1 MGHVGRSDY
10 FTARRIGRS
19 SRLLREP
26 LCPVACFLI
35 YCLSVPETGT
45 SKGLMLVAKI
55 FEVIGALAIILFG
68 IILIVLLFFIGKG
81 LKKLNRM
88 IADHR
93 AGITRNLD
101 VSLGGVQEAQVQID
115 ALSVMTSTV
124 RTGLGSA
131 LSGADVM
138 VSFLKSSVFQTG
150 LPVLLC
156 IGLIAVTMPRALFG
170 NLKKKKSSTKPIP
183 PPSWE
188 LENE

>member
-1 MGHVGRSDY
+1 
-10 FTARRIGRS
+10 
-19 SRLLREP
+19 
-26 LCPVACFLI
+26 
-35 YCLSVPETGT
+35 
-45 SKGLMLVAKI
+45 MLVAKI

-68 IILIVLLFFIGKG
+68 IILIALLFFVGKG

-101 VSLGGVQEAQVQID
+101 VSLGGIQEAQVQID
-115 ALSVMTSTV
+115 ALAVLTSTV

-150 LPVLLC
+150 LPVLLWM
-156 IGLIAVTMPRALFG
+156 GLIAVTMPRALFG
-170 NLKKKKSSTKPIP
+170 SLKKKKNKSPIKPIP

>member
-1 MGHVGRSDY
+1 
-10 FTARRIGRS
+10 
-19 SRLLREP
+19 
-26 LCPVACFLI
+26 
-35 YCLSVPETGT
+35 
-45 SKGLMLVAKI
+45 MLVAKI

-68 IILIVLLFFIGKG
+68 IILIALLFFIGKG

-101 VSLGGVQEAQVQID
+101 VSLGGIQEAQVQID
-115 ALSVMTSTV
+115 ALSVLTSTV

-131 LSGADVM
+131 LSGADMM

-150 LPVLLC
+150 LPVLLWM
-156 IGLIAVTMPRALFG
+156 GLIAVTMPRALFG
-170 NLKKKKSSTKPIP
+170 SLKKKKKTSSTKPIP

>member
-1 MGHVGRSDY
+1 
-10 FTARRIGRS
+10 
-19 SRLLREP
+19 
-26 LCPVACFLI
+26 
-35 YCLSVPETGT
+35 
-45 SKGLMLVAKI
+45 MLVAKI

-68 IILIVLLFFIGKG
+68 IILIALLFFIGKG

-101 VSLGGVQEAQVQID
+101 VSLGGIQEAQVQID
-115 ALSVMTSTV
+115 ALSVLTSTV

-131 LSGADVM
+131 LSGADMM

-150 LPVLLC
+150 LPVLLWM
-156 IGLIAVTMPRALFG
+156 GLIAVTMPRALFG
-170 NLKKKKSSTKPIP
+170 SLKKKKKISSTKPIP